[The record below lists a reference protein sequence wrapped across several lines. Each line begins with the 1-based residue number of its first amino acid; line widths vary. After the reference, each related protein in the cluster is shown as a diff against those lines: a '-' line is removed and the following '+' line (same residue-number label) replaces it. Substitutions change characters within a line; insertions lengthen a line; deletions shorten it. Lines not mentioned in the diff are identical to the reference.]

1 MTIGCNDFTARERD
15 GHGHGRGCGALEPG
29 PWSASWNWRS
39 DQGDG
44 QEAQACAERIR
55 SSRVQ
60 WAFLHAPTI
69 DTSVTTWCSFSRAF
83 RICPFKLQLWLLL
96 PEKGKILC
104 QSIIPTLWPDL
115 SSFLWA
121 LMSSRFFFLEDS
133 SPPWRS
139 VYFSCACFA
148 CLLEQPAQVVNIDAA
163 LVFGDRRCC
172 RGCRRCFWGANRRSV
187 RFGCERGSWI
197 WFLFFG
203 VLDVVLD
210 EEEEEE
216 EEAAAFISFS

>member
-1 MTIGCNDFTARERD
+1 MTIGCNDFTARER
-15 GHGHGRGCGALEPG
+15 HGHGPGCGALEPG
-29 PWSASWNWRS
+29 PLVGFLELALGPGRWTRS
-39 DQGDG
+39 SG
-44 QEAQACAERIR
+44 CAERIR

-60 WAFLHAPTI
+60 WAFLRAPTI

-83 RICPFKLQLWLLL
+83 RICPFKLQLSLLL
-96 PEKGKILC
+96 PEKRKILC

-115 SSFLWA
+115 SSFSWA

-133 SPPWRS
+133 SPPWQS
-139 VYFSCACFA
+139 VYFSCACFS
-148 CLLEQPAQVVNIDAA
+148 CLLEQPGRVVNIDAA
-163 LVFGDRRCC
+163 LVFGHRRCC
-172 RGCRRCFWGANRRSV
+172 RGCRRCFWGAHKRSAS
-187 RFGCERGSWI
+187 FGCERGSWI

-203 VLDVVLD
+203 VLDVVLEE